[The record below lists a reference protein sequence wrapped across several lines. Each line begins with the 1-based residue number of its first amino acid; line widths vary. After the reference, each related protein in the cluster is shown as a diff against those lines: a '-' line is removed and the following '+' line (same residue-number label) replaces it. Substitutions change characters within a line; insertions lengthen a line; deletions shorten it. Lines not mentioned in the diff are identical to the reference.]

1 MTSTIIAEEINEQT
15 LGNNEGLV
23 NLYDLTIGGTT
34 YYFHGEDA
42 NSPLY
47 FKENNYYAF
56 PLLLEGIEI
65 TGDGAQV
72 RPTLTLP
79 NVNSLFKDPETSDYI
94 QIDKLEDLVG
104 GKVTRHQTLS
114 KYVGIGEN
122 VAPENTNGYELPKAT
137 YIIDRVASKNRLM
150 IQLELASPFDL
161 SGVRVPSRQVTGKY
175 CVWYYKGYDF
185 SNTNVRSACTWT
197 CKTSI
202 RGAGAASFVQHN
214 GIQGDSNFP
223 TTGTRTETFSNV
235 PATAGTS
242 HSGATFNLDVQI
254 GSSNTVSVSNISVN
268 KSGHG
273 YSVNDQV
280 VLDHSNFRT
289 GTSGGGIQAGT
300 ITLQITELEEESSD
314 VLAEKFLFFSIDDE
328 PFILE
333 TDAIISNAPTWGT
346 GSGQVTSAQ
355 KNDIVLHN
363 GIYYMAKTDDATVAN
378 TPTEK
383 SIYWKIIRTYKNYST
398 NFTTTINAVD
408 SRRNTYIY
416 HDNNIWRAIKA
427 GTKANLGVP
436 SSSNKNYAI
445 ADICSK
451 LLSGCKARFQAT
463 IVKVNDADDSIIPS
477 VSVFDSSQSLPFGG
491 FPGTRKYR

>member
-1 MTSTIIAEEINEQT
+1 MTSTIIAEEINDQT

-23 NLYDLTIGGTT
+23 NLYDLTLGGTT
-34 YYFHGEDA
+34 YYFHGEDTNGA
-42 NSPLY
+42 LY

-56 PLLLEGIEI
+56 PMLLEGIEV

-94 QIDKLEDLVG
+94 QIDRLEDLVG

-122 VAPENTNGYELPKAT
+122 IAPENTNGYELPKAT

-197 CKTSI
+197 CKSSVK
-202 RGAGAASFVQHN
+202 GAGAASFVQHN
-214 GIQGDSNFP
+214 GIQGDSSFP
-223 TTGTRTETFSNV
+223 TTGSRTETFSNV
-235 PATAGTS
+235 PASAGTS
-242 HSGATFNLDVQI
+242 HSGATFNLSVQI
-254 GSSNTVSVSNISVN
+254 GSTGTVSVSNIVVN
-268 KSGHG
+268 TPGRG
-273 YSVNDQV
+273 YSVGDNV
-280 VLDHSNFRT
+280 ILDHSNFPT
-289 GTSGGGIQAGT
+289 GAGGGGIQAGT
-300 ITLQITELEEESSD
+300 ITLNITQLHLTNGS
-314 VLAEKFLFFSIDDE
+314 LTEKFLFFSIDDE
-328 PFILE
+328 PFVLE
-333 TDAIISNAPTWGT
+333 TDAVISNAPTWGT
-346 GSGQVTSAQ
+346 GAGQVSSAQ
-355 KNDIVLHN
+355 KNDIVLYN
-363 GIYYMAKTDDATVAN
+363 GIYYMAKTDDATAAN

-383 SIYWKIIRTYKNYST
+383 SVYWKIIRPYKNYSST
-398 NFTTTINAVD
+398 FTTTIDPLD
-408 SRRNTYIY
+408 SRKNTYIY

-427 GTKANLGVP
+427 DTKANLGVP
-436 SSSNKNYAI
+436 GPSNKNYAI

-477 VSVFDSSQSLPFGG
+477 VSVFDSSEALPFGG

>member
-1 MTSTIIAEEINEQT
+1 MTSTIIAEEINDQT

-23 NLYDLTIGGTT
+23 SLYDLTIGGTT
-34 YYFHGEDA
+34 YYFHGEDTHGA
-42 NSPLY
+42 LY

-56 PLLLEGIEI
+56 PILLEGIEV

-79 NVNSLFKDPETSDYI
+79 NVNSLFKTPETSDYV

-197 CKTSI
+197 CKSSVK
-202 RGAGAASFVQHN
+202 GAGAATFSQNN
-214 GIQGDSNFP
+214 GFQGDGNFP
-223 TTGTRTETFSNV
+223 LGNDVTFLNV
-235 PATAGTS
+235 PATAANA
-242 HSGATFNLDVQI
+242 HSGATFDLTMVV
-254 GSSNTVSVSNISVN
+254 GSTNAAPSLSSIAIN
-268 KSGHG
+268 KPGRG
-273 YSVNDQV
+273 YSVGDKV
-280 VLDHSNFRT
+280 ILDHSNFPT
-289 GTSGGGIQAGT
+289 GTGGAGVQAGS
-300 ITLQITELEEESSD
+300 ITLEITQLHLTNGS
-314 VLAEKFLFFSIDDE
+314 LTEKFLFFSIDDE
-328 PFILE
+328 PFVLE
-333 TDAIISNAPTWGT
+333 TDAVISNASTWGT

-363 GIYYMAKTDDATVAN
+363 GIYYMAKTDDATAAN

-416 HDNNIWRAIKA
+416 HDNNIWRAINA

-477 VSVFDSSQSLPFGG
+477 VSVFDSSEALPFGG